1 MILVMF
7 YCSTLL
13 LKNRQI
19 KIKNN
24 KYKGRI
30 ETKWNSGTVE
40 RALAL
45 VQINDGD
52 AGSAKLHV
60 LIAET

>member
-7 YCSTLL
+7 HCSTLL

-19 KIKNN
+19 KIKNK

-45 VQINDGD
+45 VQINDGN
-52 AGSAKLHV
+52 AGSAKLYV

>member
-7 YCSTLL
+7 HCSTLL

-19 KIKNN
+19 KIKMK

-30 ETKWNSGTVE
+30 ETKWKSGTVE

-52 AGSAKLHV
+52 AGSAKLYV
-60 LIAET
+60 LIAEA

>member
-19 KIKNN
+19 KIKNK

-45 VQINDGD
+45 VQINDGN
-52 AGSAKLHV
+52 AGSTKLYV